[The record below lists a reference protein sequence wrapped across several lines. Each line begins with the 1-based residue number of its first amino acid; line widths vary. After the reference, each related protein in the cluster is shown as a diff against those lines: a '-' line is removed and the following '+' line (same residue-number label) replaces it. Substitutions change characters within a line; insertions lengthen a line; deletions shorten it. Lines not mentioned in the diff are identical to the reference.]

1 MILEDIWMREVAM
14 NPAAYADSMTQAAE
28 RGVLVGFEFEV
39 LVPREALDNLKG
51 AGQGQD
57 AESTTGGITAD
68 QWMAAVRENW
78 RNSAD
83 YPAWWAQVPVDV
95 WDRIFTFRRPM
106 RLGSEQATTVAEALR
121 VREAAEQQKLRKMF
135 EGLKEKEREKVLRA
149 WNSSR
154 ERQRDGSIGGFAR
167 WISRSFGEITG
178 MGAYGRLFDFWSA
191 ARQVSRSS
199 AELLATVL
207 ARMVIPMFDERGAVA
222 VNMPEALAVTPE
234 RVQQQAARGGDD
246 DDDDDFFYGDK
257 NYDEAAQG
265 MAAVLR
271 DGITQGQNVRIFQE
285 YHQSR
290 KALDTWYIE
299 PDGSLDDPPGGT
311 SMEVVSPP
319 LPAAQAIPI
328 LRAFIARARELGLET
343 NDSTGLHINVSIPD
357 NLDILKLLVFS
368 GDEYVLRQFQ
378 REDSDYAESV
388 MRELESFSRMPASR
402 QRKTDQRLIK
412 YLEQTARQVTDSHT
426 ASISRNNKYI
436 SFRHAGDDYL
446 NNLQSTVDVVG
457 RFVRAMVIA
466 ATPGAYREEYLKR
479 LAALIQPGREER
491 RAEAGQAVIEP
502 SSAAL
507 NWVRRNGWPAVTV
520 LADSQSMARSVVRDV
535 APDFGRSGNTG
546 TWITVQPSPEDGVL
560 PRDLKK
566 WAMLPNDLDG
576 VDIIVRAE
584 PQIRAERLAGL
595 TTMPV
600 NSGEGRRL
608 YQQALRIAQRRVG
621 AR

>member
-39 LVPREALDNLKG
+39 LVPEEALDNLKQ
-51 AGQGQD
+51 ASQGED
-57 AESTTGGITAD
+57 AESAAGGITRD
-68 QWMAAVRENW
+68 QWVQAVNANWYSSEN
-78 RNSAD
+78 
-83 YPAWWAQVPVDV
+83 YPEWWSRVPVDV

-106 RLGSEQATTVAEALR
+106 RLGREQASTVADAMR
-121 VREAAEQQKLRKMF
+121 VREAAEEQRLRAMF
-135 EGLKEKEREKVLRA
+135 ERLREKEREKVLRA
-149 WNSSR
+149 WNASR
-154 ERQRDGSIGGFAR
+154 EQQRDGTIKGFAR
-167 WISRSFGEITG
+167 WISRSFEDIIP
-178 MGAYGRLFDFWSA
+178 MGSYGRMFDFWSA
-191 ARQVSRSS
+191 ARQVSQGR
-199 AELLATVL
+199 ELLDVVI
-207 ARMVIPMFDERGAVA
+207 ARMVIPMLGERGAVDI
-222 VNMPEALAVTPE
+222 NMPEALAVTPE
-234 RVQQQAARGGDD
+234 RVQQQAARGAVA
-246 DDDDDFFYGDK
+246 DDFFYGDR

-265 MAAVLR
+265 MSAVLR

-319 LPAAQAIPI
+319 LPAAQAIPT

-343 NDSTGLHINVSIPD
+343 DDSTGLHINVSIPD
-357 NLDILKLLVFS
+357 RLDILKLLVFS

-378 REDSDYAESV
+378 REESDYAESV

-402 QRKTDQRLIK
+402 QRQTDQRLIK
-412 YLEQTARQVTDSHT
+412 YLEQTARQATDSHT
-426 ASISRNNKYI
+426 ASISRNSKYI

-466 ATPGAYREEYLKR
+466 ATPGAYRDEYLKR
-479 LAALIQPGREER
+479 LAALIEPGREER
-491 RAEAGQAVIEP
+491 RAAAGQAVTEP

-520 LADSQSMARSVVRDV
+520 FAENQRMAQSVIRDV

-546 TWITVQPSPEDGVL
+546 TWITIEPAPEDGVL

-584 PQIRAERLAGL
+584 PEIRAERLAGL
-595 TTMPV
+595 TTVPV
-600 NSGEGRRL
+600 TSGEGRRL
-608 YQQALRIAQRRVG
+608 YQQALRIAQRRIG
-621 AR
+621 RK

>member
-1 MILEDIWMREVAM
+1 MILEDIWVREVAM

-39 LVPREALDNLKG
+39 LVPREALDNLTQ
-51 AGQGQD
+51 AAQGED
-57 AESTTGGITAD
+57 RESAAGGITAD
-68 QWMAAVRENW
+68 QWVQAVNSNWYNSEN
-78 RNSAD
+78 
-83 YPAWWAQVPVDV
+83 YPEWWSRVPVET

-106 RLGSEQATTVAEALR
+106 RLGREQANTVAEAMR
-121 VREAAEQQKLRKMF
+121 VREAAEEQKLRAIF
-135 EGLKEKEREKVLRA
+135 DRLREKEREKVLRA
-149 WNSSR
+149 WNASR
-154 ERQRDGSIGGFAR
+154 EQQRDGSIKGFAR
-167 WISRSFGEITG
+167 WISRSFEELTA
-178 MGAYGRLFDFWSA
+178 MGSYGRLFDFWSA
-191 ARQVSRSS
+191 ARQVSQGR
-199 AELLATVL
+199 ELLDVVI
-207 ARMVIPMFDERGAVA
+207 ARMVLPMLGERGAVDI
-222 VNMPEALAVTPE
+222 NMPEALAVTPE
-234 RVQQQAARGGDD
+234 RVRQQAARGRD
-246 DDDDDFFYGDK
+246 DDDDDFFYGDRDY
-257 NYDEAAQG
+257 NEAAQG

-319 LPAAQAIPI
+319 LPAAQAIPT
-328 LRAFIARARELGLET
+328 LRAFVSRARELGLET

-357 NLDILKLLVFS
+357 RLDILKLLVFS

-378 REDSDYAESV
+378 REESDYAESV
-388 MRELESFSRMPASR
+388 MRELESFSRMPAGR
-402 QRKTDQRLIK
+402 QRQTDQRLIK

-426 ASISRNNKYI
+426 ASISRNSKYI

-479 LAALIQPGREER
+479 LAALIEPGRAER
-491 RAEAGQAVIEP
+491 RAETGRTVTEP

-520 LADSQSMARSVVRDV
+520 FAENQRMASSVVRDV

-546 TWITVQPSPEDGVL
+546 TWVTVRPAPEDGVL

-584 PQIRAERLAGL
+584 PEIRAERLAGL
-595 TTMPV
+595 TTVPV
-600 NSGEGRRL
+600 TSGEGQRL

-621 AR
+621 RR

>member
-39 LVPREALDNLKG
+39 LVPEEALDNLKQ
-51 AGQGQD
+51 ASQGED
-57 AESTTGGITAD
+57 AESAAGGITRD
-68 QWMAAVRENW
+68 QWVQAVNANWYSSEN
-78 RNSAD
+78 
-83 YPAWWAQVPVDV
+83 YPEWWSRVPVDV

-106 RLGSEQATTVAEALR
+106 RLGREQASTVADAMR
-121 VREAAEQQKLRKMF
+121 VREAAEEQRLRAMF
-135 EGLKEKEREKVLRA
+135 ERLREKEREKVLRA
-149 WNSSR
+149 WNASR
-154 ERQRDGSIGGFAR
+154 EQQRDGTIKGFAR
-167 WISRSFGEITG
+167 WISRSFEDIIP
-178 MGAYGRLFDFWSA
+178 MGSYGRMFDFWSA
-191 ARQVSRSS
+191 ARQVSQGR
-199 AELLATVL
+199 ELLDVVI
-207 ARMVIPMFDERGAVA
+207 ARMVIPMLGERGAVDI
-222 VNMPEALAVTPE
+222 NMPEALAVTPE
-234 RVQQQAARGGDD
+234 RVQQQAARGAVA
-246 DDDDDFFYGDK
+246 DDFFYGDR

-265 MAAVLR
+265 MSAVLR

-319 LPAAQAIPI
+319 LPAAQAIPT
-328 LRAFIARARELGLET
+328 LRAFTARARELGLET
-343 NDSTGLHINVSIPD
+343 DDSTGLHINVSIPD
-357 NLDILKLLVFS
+357 RLDILKLLVFS

-378 REDSDYAESV
+378 REESDYAESV

-402 QRKTDQRLIK
+402 QRQTDQRLIK
-412 YLEQTARQVTDSHT
+412 YLEQTARQATDSHT
-426 ASISRNNKYI
+426 ASISRNSKYI

-466 ATPGAYREEYLKR
+466 ATPGAYRDEYLKR
-479 LAALIQPGREER
+479 LAALIEPGREER
-491 RAEAGQAVIEP
+491 RAAAGQAVTEP

-520 LADSQSMARSVVRDV
+520 FAENQRMAQSVIRDV

-546 TWITVQPSPEDGVL
+546 TWITIEPAPEDGVL

-584 PQIRAERLAGL
+584 PEIRAERLAGL
-595 TTMPV
+595 TTVPV
-600 NSGEGRRL
+600 TSGEGRRL
-608 YQQALRIAQRRVG
+608 YQQALRIAQRRIG
-621 AR
+621 RK

>member
-1 MILEDIWMREVAM
+1 MILEDIWVREVAM

-57 AESTTGGITAD
+57 AESAAGGITAV
-68 QWMAAVRENW
+68 QWAQAVNANW
-78 RNSAD
+78 RNSEN
-83 YPAWWAQVPVDV
+83 YPEWWSRVPVET

-106 RLGSEQATTVAEALR
+106 RLGQEQATTVAEAMR
-121 VREAAEQQKLRKMF
+121 VREAAEEQRLRAIF
-135 EGLKEKEREKVLRA
+135 DRLREKEREKVLRA

-154 ERQRDGSIGGFAR
+154 EQQRDGTIKGFAR
-167 WISRSFGEITG
+167 WISRSFEDIIP
-178 MGAYGRLFDFWSA
+178 MGAYGRMFDFWSA
-191 ARQVSRSS
+191 ARQVSQGR
-199 AELLATVL
+199 ELLDVVI
-207 ARMVIPMFDERGAVA
+207 ARMVLPMLGERDAVEI
-222 VNMPEALAVTPE
+222 NMPEALAVTPE
-234 RVQQQAARGGDD
+234 RVQQQAARGRDD

-271 DGITQGQNVRIFQE
+271 DGIAQGQNVRIFQE

-319 LPAAQAIPI
+319 LPAAQAIPT
-328 LRAFIARARELGLET
+328 LRAFTARARELGLET
-343 NDSTGLHINVSIPD
+343 DDSTGLHINVSIPD
-357 NLDILKLLVFS
+357 RLDILKLLVFS

-378 REDSDYAESV
+378 REESDYAESV

-402 QRKTDQRLIK
+402 QRQTDQRLIK
-412 YLEQTARQVTDSHT
+412 YLEQTARQATDSHT
-426 ASISRNNKYI
+426 ASISRNSKYI

-479 LAALIQPGREER
+479 LAALIEPGRAER
-491 RAEAGQAVIEP
+491 RAAAGQAVIEP

-600 NSGEGRRL
+600 TSGEGRRL

-621 AR
+621 KR

>member
-39 LVPREALDNLKG
+39 LVPREALDNLTQ
-51 AGQGQD
+51 ASQGQD
-57 AESTTGGITAD
+57 AESAAGGITAV
-68 QWMAAVRENW
+68 QWAQAVNANW
-78 RNSAD
+78 RNSEN
-83 YPAWWAQVPVDV
+83 YPEWWSRVPVDV

-106 RLGSEQATTVAEALR
+106 RLGREQATTVAEAMR
-121 VREAAEQQKLRKMF
+121 VREAAEEQKLRDIF
-135 EGLKEKEREKVLRA
+135 ERLREKEREKVLRA

-154 ERQRDGSIGGFAR
+154 EQQRDGTIKGFAR
-167 WISRSFGEITG
+167 WISRSFEDIIP
-178 MGAYGRLFDFWSA
+178 MGAYGRMFDFWSA
-191 ARQVSRSS
+191 ARQVSQGR
-199 AELLATVL
+199 ELLDVVI
-207 ARMVIPMFDERGAVA
+207 ARMVLPMLGERDAVEI
-222 VNMPEALAVTPE
+222 NMPEALAVTPE
-234 RVQQQAARGGDD
+234 RVQQQAARGRDD

-257 NYDEAAQG
+257 DYDEAAQG

-271 DGITQGQNVRIFQE
+271 DGIAQGQNVRIFQE

-319 LPAAQAIPI
+319 LPAAQAIPT
-328 LRAFIARARELGLET
+328 LRAFTARARELGLET
-343 NDSTGLHINVSIPD
+343 DDSTGLHINVSIPD
-357 NLDILKLLVFS
+357 RLDILKLLVFS

-378 REDSDYAESV
+378 REESDYAESV

-402 QRKTDQRLIK
+402 QRQTDQRLIK
-412 YLEQTARQVTDSHT
+412 YLEQTARQATDSHT
-426 ASISRNNKYI
+426 ASISRNSKYI

-479 LAALIQPGREER
+479 LAALIEPGRAER
-491 RAEAGQAVIEP
+491 RAAAGQAVTEP

-520 LADSQSMARSVVRDV
+520 FAGNQSMARSVIRDV

-566 WAMLPNDLDG
+566 WMMLPNDLDG

-595 TTMPV
+595 TTVPV
-600 NSGEGRRL
+600 TSGEGQRL

-621 AR
+621 KR

>member
-39 LVPREALDNLKG
+39 LVPREALDNLTQ
-51 AGQGQD
+51 ASQGQD
-57 AESTTGGITAD
+57 AESAAGGITAV
-68 QWMAAVRENW
+68 QWAQAVNANW
-78 RNSAD
+78 RNSEN
-83 YPAWWAQVPVDV
+83 YPEWWSRVPVDV

-106 RLGSEQATTVAEALR
+106 RLGREQATTVAEAMR
-121 VREAAEQQKLRKMF
+121 VREAAEEQKLRDIF
-135 EGLKEKEREKVLRA
+135 ERLREKEREKVLRA
-149 WNSSR
+149 WSSSR
-154 ERQRDGSIGGFAR
+154 EQQRDGTIKGFAR
-167 WISRSFGEITG
+167 WISRSFEDIIP
-178 MGAYGRLFDFWSA
+178 MGAYGRMFDFWSA
-191 ARQVSRSS
+191 ARQVSQGR
-199 AELLATVL
+199 ELLDVVI
-207 ARMVIPMFDERGAVA
+207 ARMVLPMLGERDAVEI
-222 VNMPEALAVTPE
+222 NMPEALAVTPE
-234 RVQQQAARGGDD
+234 RVQQQAARGRDD

-319 LPAAQAIPI
+319 LPAAQAIPT
-328 LRAFIARARELGLET
+328 LRAFTARARELGLET
-343 NDSTGLHINVSIPD
+343 DDSTGLHINVSIPD
-357 NLDILKLLVFS
+357 RLDILKLLVFS

-378 REDSDYAESV
+378 REESDYAESV

-402 QRKTDQRLIK
+402 QRQTDQRLIK
-412 YLEQTARQVTDSHT
+412 YLEQTARQATDSHT
-426 ASISRNNKYI
+426 ASISRNSKYI

-479 LAALIQPGREER
+479 LAALIEPGREER
-491 RAEAGQAVIEP
+491 RAAAGQAVIEP

-520 LADSQSMARSVVRDV
+520 FAGNQSMARSVVRDV
-535 APDFGRSGNTG
+535 APEFGRSGNTG

-600 NSGEGRRL
+600 TSGEGRRL

-621 AR
+621 RR

>member
-39 LVPREALDNLKG
+39 LVPREALDNLTQ
-51 AGQGQD
+51 ASQGQD
-57 AESTTGGITAD
+57 AESAAGGITAV
-68 QWMAAVRENW
+68 QWAQAVNANW
-78 RNSAD
+78 RNSEN
-83 YPAWWAQVPVDV
+83 YPEWWSRVPVDV

-106 RLGSEQATTVAEALR
+106 RLGREQATTVAEAMR
-121 VREAAEQQKLRKMF
+121 VREAAEEQKLRDIF
-135 EGLKEKEREKVLRA
+135 ERLREKEREKVLRA

-154 ERQRDGSIGGFAR
+154 EQQRDGTIKGFAR
-167 WISRSFGEITG
+167 WISRSFEDIIP
-178 MGAYGRLFDFWSA
+178 MGAYGRMFDFWSA
-191 ARQVSRSS
+191 ARQVSQGR
-199 AELLATVL
+199 ELLDVVI
-207 ARMVIPMFDERGAVA
+207 ARMVLPMLGERDAVEI
-222 VNMPEALAVTPE
+222 NMPEALAVTPE
-234 RVQQQAARGGDD
+234 RVQQQAARGRDD

-257 NYDEAAQG
+257 DYDEAAQG

-271 DGITQGQNVRIFQE
+271 DGIAQGQNVRIFQE

-319 LPAAQAIPI
+319 LPAAQAIPT
-328 LRAFIARARELGLET
+328 LRAFTARARELGLET
-343 NDSTGLHINVSIPD
+343 DDSTGLHINVSIPD
-357 NLDILKLLVFS
+357 RLDILKLLVFS

-378 REDSDYAESV
+378 REESDYAESV

-402 QRKTDQRLIK
+402 QRQTDQRLIK
-412 YLEQTARQVTDSHT
+412 YLEQTARQATDSHT
-426 ASISRNNKYI
+426 ASISRNSKYI

-479 LAALIQPGREER
+479 LAALIEPGREER
-491 RAEAGQAVIEP
+491 RAAAGQAVIEP

-535 APDFGRSGNTG
+535 APDYGRSGNTG
-546 TWITVQPSPEDGVL
+546 TWITVKPAPEDGVL

-566 WAMLPNDLDG
+566 WMMLPNDLDG

-595 TTMPV
+595 TTVPV
-600 NSGEGRRL
+600 TSGEGQRL

-621 AR
+621 KR

>member
-1 MILEDIWMREVAM
+1 MILEDIWVGEVAM

-51 AGQGQD
+51 AGQGEN
-57 AESTTGGITAD
+57 AESAAGGITAD

-78 RNSAD
+78 TNSAD
-83 YPAWWAQVPVDV
+83 YPDWWTTVPVET

-106 RLGSEQATTVAEALR
+106 RLGSERATTVAEAMR

-167 WISRSFGEITG
+167 WISRSFGEITA
-178 MGAYGRLFDFWSA
+178 MGAYGRLFDLWSA
-191 ARQVSRSS
+191 ARRVSGSS
-199 AELLATVL
+199 AELLAAVL

-222 VNMPEALAVTPE
+222 VDMSEALAVTPE
-234 RVQQQAARGGDD
+234 RVQQRAARSDDYDGDD
-246 DDDDDFFYGDK
+246 DYGIGDDD
-257 NYDEAAQG
+257 YDEAAQG

-271 DGITQGQNVRIFQE
+271 AGITQGQNVRIFQE

-319 LPAAQAIPI
+319 LPAAQAIPT

-357 NLDILKLLVFS
+357 DLDILKLVVFS

-378 REDSDYAESV
+378 REDSDYAESA
-388 MRELESFSRMPASR
+388 MRELESFSRMPSGR

-412 YLEQTARQVTDSHT
+412 YLEQTARQATDSHT
-426 ASISRNNKYI
+426 ASISRNSKYI

-466 ATPGAYREEYLKR
+466 ATPTAYREEYLKR

-491 RAEAGQAVIEP
+491 RAEAGQAVTEP

-535 APDFGRSGNTG
+535 APDYGRSGNTG
-546 TWITVQPSPEDGVL
+546 TWITVKPAPEDGVL

-600 NSGEGRRL
+600 TSGEGRRL
-608 YQQALRIAQRRVG
+608 YQQALKVAQRVVG
-621 AR
+621 KR

>member
-1 MILEDIWMREVAM
+1 MRLTEFSVQEVAM

-39 LVPREALDNLKG
+39 LVPKEALDNLTQ
-51 AGQGQD
+51 AAQEQD
-57 AESTTGGITAD
+57 AESTAGGITAD
-68 QWMAAVRENW
+68 QWVQAVNSNWHNSEN
-78 RNSAD
+78 
-83 YPAWWAQVPVDV
+83 YPEWWSRVPVET

-106 RLGSEQATTVAEALR
+106 RLGREQATTVAEAMR
-121 VREAAEQQKLRKMF
+121 VREAAEEQRLRGMF
-135 EGLKEKEREKVLRA
+135 ERLREKEREKVLRA
-149 WNSSR
+149 WNASR
-154 ERQRDGSIGGFAR
+154 EQQRDGSIKGFAR
-167 WISRSFGEITG
+167 WISRSFEDIIP
-178 MGAYGRLFDFWSA
+178 MGSYGRMFDFWSA
-191 ARQVSRSS
+191 ARQVSQGR
-199 AELLATVL
+199 ELLDVVI
-207 ARMVIPMFDERGAVA
+207 ARMVIPMLGERGAVDI
-222 VNMPEALAVTPE
+222 NMPEALAVTPE
-234 RVQQQAARGGDD
+234 RVQQQAARGR

-271 DGITQGQNVRIFQE
+271 GGITQGQNVRIFQE

-319 LPAAQAIPI
+319 LPAAQAIPT
-328 LRAFIARARELGLET
+328 LRAFVSRARELGLET
-343 NDSTGLHINVSIPD
+343 DDSTGLHINVSIPD
-357 NLDILKLLVFS
+357 RLDILKLLVFS

-378 REDSDYAESV
+378 REESDYAESV

-402 QRKTDQRLIK
+402 QRQTDQRLIK
-412 YLEQTARQVTDSHT
+412 YLEQTARQATDSHT
-426 ASISRNNKYI
+426 ASISRNSKYI

-479 LAALIQPGREER
+479 LAALIEPGRAER
-491 RAEAGQAVIEP
+491 RAAAGQAVTEP
-502 SSAAL
+502 SSPAL

-520 LADSQSMARSVVRDV
+520 FADSQRMASSVVRDV
-535 APDFGRSGNTG
+535 APNFGRSGNTG
-546 TWITVQPSPEDGVL
+546 TWTTVQPAPEDGVL

-566 WAMLPNDLDG
+566 WVMLPNDLDG

-600 NSGEGRRL
+600 TSGEGRRL

>member
-1 MILEDIWMREVAM
+1 MRLTEFSVQEVAM

-39 LVPREALDNLKG
+39 LVPRDSLDNLTQAAQG
-51 AGQGQD
+51 EDAGS
-57 AESTTGGITAD
+57 AAGGITAD
-68 QWMAAVRENW
+68 QWAQAVNANW
-78 RNSAD
+78 RNSEN
-83 YPAWWAQVPVDV
+83 YPEWWSRVPVET

-106 RLGSEQATTVAEALR
+106 SLGREQATTVAEAMR
-121 VREAAEQQKLRKMF
+121 VREAAEEQRLRAMF
-135 EGLKEKEREKVLRA
+135 DRLREKEREKVLRA
-149 WNSSR
+149 WNASR
-154 ERQRDGSIGGFAR
+154 ERQRDGSIKGFAR
-167 WISRSFGEITG
+167 WISRSFEDIIP
-178 MGAYGRLFDFWSA
+178 MGAYGRMFDFWST
-191 ARQVSRSS
+191 ARQVSRGS
-199 AELLATVL
+199 ELLDVVI
-207 ARMVIPMFDERGAVA
+207 ARMVLPMLGERGAVDI
-222 VNMPEALAVTPE
+222 NMPEALAVTPE
-234 RVQQQAARGGDD
+234 RVQQQAARGRD
-246 DDDDDFFYGDK
+246 DDDDDFFYGDR
-257 NYDEAAQG
+257 NYNEAAQG

-319 LPAAQAIPI
+319 LPAAQAIPT

-343 NDSTGLHINVSIPD
+343 DDSTGLHINVSIPD

-378 REDSDYAESV
+378 REESDYAESV
-388 MRELESFSRMPASR
+388 MRELESFSRMPSSR
-402 QRKTDQRLIK
+402 EHRTDQRLIK
-412 YLEQTARQVTDSHT
+412 YLERTARQATDSHT
-426 ASISRNNKYI
+426 ASISRNSKYI

-466 ATPGAYREEYLKR
+466 ATPGAYRDEYLKR
-479 LAALIQPGREER
+479 LAALIEPGRQER
-491 RAEAGQAVIEP
+491 RAEAGQAVTEP

-520 LADSQSMARSVVRDV
+520 LADSQSMAQSVIRDV

-566 WAMLPNDLDG
+566 WVMLPNDLDG

-584 PQIRAERLAGL
+584 PRIRAERLAGL

-600 NSGEGRRL
+600 TSGEGQRL
-608 YQQALRIAQRRVG
+608 YQQALRIAQRRV
-621 AR
+621 RQR

>member
-39 LVPREALDNLKG
+39 LVPREALDNLTQ
-51 AGQGQD
+51 ASQGQD
-57 AESTTGGITAD
+57 AESAAGGITAV
-68 QWMAAVRENW
+68 QWAQAVNANW
-78 RNSAD
+78 RNSEN
-83 YPAWWAQVPVDV
+83 YPEWWSRVPVDV

-106 RLGSEQATTVAEALR
+106 RLGREQATTVAEAMR
-121 VREAAEQQKLRKMF
+121 VREAAEEQKLRDIF
-135 EGLKEKEREKVLRA
+135 ERLREKEREKVLRA

-154 ERQRDGSIGGFAR
+154 EQQRDGTIKGFAR
-167 WISRSFGEITG
+167 WISRSFEDIIP
-178 MGAYGRLFDFWSA
+178 MGAYGRMFDFWSA
-191 ARQVSRSS
+191 ARQVSQGR
-199 AELLATVL
+199 ELLDVVI
-207 ARMVIPMFDERGAVA
+207 ARMVLPMLGERDAVEI
-222 VNMPEALAVTPE
+222 NMPEALAVTPE
-234 RVQQQAARGGDD
+234 RVQQQAARGRDD

-257 NYDEAAQG
+257 DYDEAAQG

-271 DGITQGQNVRIFQE
+271 DGIAQGQNVRIFQE

-319 LPAAQAIPI
+319 LPAAQAIPT
-328 LRAFIARARELGLET
+328 LRAFTARARELGLET
-343 NDSTGLHINVSIPD
+343 DDSTGLHINVSIPD
-357 NLDILKLLVFS
+357 RLDILKLLVFS

-378 REDSDYAESV
+378 REESDYAESV

-402 QRKTDQRLIK
+402 QRQTDQRLIK
-412 YLEQTARQVTDSHT
+412 YLEQTARQATDSHT
-426 ASISRNNKYI
+426 ASISRNSKYI

-479 LAALIQPGREER
+479 LAALIEPGREER
-491 RAEAGQAVIEP
+491 RAAAGQAVIEP

-520 LADSQSMARSVVRDV
+520 FAGNQSMARSVIRDV

-566 WAMLPNDLDG
+566 WMMLPNDLDG

-595 TTMPV
+595 TTVPV
-600 NSGEGRRL
+600 TSGEGQRL

-621 AR
+621 KR

>member
-1 MILEDIWMREVAM
+1 
-14 NPAAYADSMTQAAE
+14 
-28 RGVLVGFEFEV
+28 
-39 LVPREALDNLKG
+39 
-51 AGQGQD
+51 
-57 AESTTGGITAD
+57 
-68 QWMAAVRENW
+68 
-78 RNSAD
+78 
-83 YPAWWAQVPVDV
+83 
-95 WDRIFTFRRPM
+95 
-106 RLGSEQATTVAEALR
+106 
-121 VREAAEQQKLRKMF
+121 
-135 EGLKEKEREKVLRA
+135 VLRA

-154 ERQRDGSIGGFAR
+154 EQQRDGTIKGFAR
-167 WISRSFGEITG
+167 WISRSFEDIIP
-178 MGAYGRLFDFWSA
+178 MGAYGRMFDFWSA
-191 ARQVSRSS
+191 ARQVSQGR
-199 AELLATVL
+199 ELLDVVI
-207 ARMVIPMFDERGAVA
+207 ARMVLPMLGERDAVEI
-222 VNMPEALAVTPE
+222 NMPEALAVTPE
-234 RVQQQAARGGDD
+234 RVQQQAARGRDD

-271 DGITQGQNVRIFQE
+271 DGIAQGQNVRIFQE

-319 LPAAQAIPI
+319 LPAAQAIPT
-328 LRAFIARARELGLET
+328 LRAFTARARELGLET
-343 NDSTGLHINVSIPD
+343 DDSTGLHINVSIPD
-357 NLDILKLLVFS
+357 RLDILKLLVFS

-378 REDSDYAESV
+378 REESDYAESV

-402 QRKTDQRLIK
+402 QRQTDQRLIK
-412 YLEQTARQVTDSHT
+412 YLEQTARQATDSHT
-426 ASISRNNKYI
+426 ASISRNSKYI

-479 LAALIQPGREER
+479 LAALIEPGREER
-491 RAEAGQAVIEP
+491 RAAAGQAVIEP

-520 LADSQSMARSVVRDV
+520 FAGNQSMARSVIRDV

-566 WAMLPNDLDG
+566 WMMLPNDLDG

-584 PQIRAERLAGL
+584 PEIRAERLAGL
-595 TTMPV
+595 TTVPV
-600 NSGEGRRL
+600 TSGEGQRL

-621 AR
+621 KR

>member
-1 MILEDIWMREVAM
+1 MRLTEFSVQEVAM

-39 LVPREALDNLKG
+39 LVPREALDNLTQ

-57 AESTTGGITAD
+57 AESATGGITAD
-68 QWMAAVRENW
+68 QWVQAVNSNFYNSEN
-78 RNSAD
+78 
-83 YPAWWAQVPVDV
+83 YPEWWSRVPVDV

-106 RLGSEQATTVAEALR
+106 RLGREQATTVAEAMR
-121 VREAAEQQKLRKMF
+121 VREAAEEQGLRAMF
-135 EGLKEKEREKVLRA
+135 ERLREKEREKVLRA
-149 WNSSR
+149 WNASR
-154 ERQRDGSIGGFAR
+154 EQQRDGSIKGFAR
-167 WISRSFGEITG
+167 WISRSFEAIIP
-178 MGAYGRLFDFWSA
+178 MGAYGRMFDFWSA
-191 ARQVSRSS
+191 ARQVSQGR
-199 AELLATVL
+199 ELLDVVIS
-207 ARMVIPMFDERGAVA
+207 RMVLPMLGQPGAVEI
-222 VNMPEALAVTPE
+222 NMPEALAVTPE

-271 DGITQGQNVRIFQE
+271 AGITQGQNVRIFQE

-319 LPAAQAIPI
+319 LPAAQAIPT
-328 LRAFIARARELGLET
+328 LRAFVARARELGLET

-357 NLDILKLLVFS
+357 DLDILKLVVFS

-378 REDSDYAESV
+378 REDNDYAESV
-388 MRELESFSRMPASR
+388 MRELESSSRMPLSR
-402 QRKTDQRLIK
+402 ERKTDQRLIK
-412 YLEQTARQVTDSHT
+412 YLEATAREVTDSHT
-426 ASISRNNKYI
+426 ASISRNRKYI

-479 LAALIQPGREER
+479 LAALIEPGREER
-491 RAEAGQAVIEP
+491 RAEAGQVVAEP
-502 SSAAL
+502 ASPAL

-520 LADSQSMARSVVRDV
+520 FATNQSMARSVVRDV

-546 TWITVQPSPEDGVL
+546 TWITVKPAPEDGVL

-566 WAMLPNDLDG
+566 WMMLPNDLDG

-584 PQIRAERLAGL
+584 PSIQAERLAGL
-595 TTMPV
+595 ATMPV
-600 NSGEGRRL
+600 TSGEGRRL

-621 AR
+621 RR

>member
-39 LVPREALDNLKG
+39 LVPREALDNLTQ
-51 AGQGQD
+51 ASQGQD
-57 AESTTGGITAD
+57 AESAAGGITAV
-68 QWMAAVRENW
+68 QWAQAVNANW
-78 RNSAD
+78 RNSEN
-83 YPAWWAQVPVDV
+83 YPEWWSRVPVDV

-106 RLGSEQATTVAEALR
+106 RLGREQATTVAEAMR
-121 VREAAEQQKLRKMF
+121 VREAAEEQKLRDIF
-135 EGLKEKEREKVLRA
+135 ERLREKEREKVLRA

-154 ERQRDGSIGGFAR
+154 EQQRDGTIKGFAR
-167 WISRSFGEITG
+167 WISRSFEDIIP
-178 MGAYGRLFDFWSA
+178 MGAYGRMFDFWSA
-191 ARQVSRSS
+191 ARQVSQGR
-199 AELLATVL
+199 ELLDVVI
-207 ARMVIPMFDERGAVA
+207 ARMVLPMLGERDAVEI
-222 VNMPEALAVTPE
+222 NMPEALAVTPE
-234 RVQQQAARGGDD
+234 RVQQQAARGRDD

-319 LPAAQAIPI
+319 LPAAQAIPT
-328 LRAFIARARELGLET
+328 LRAFTARARELGLET
-343 NDSTGLHINVSIPD
+343 DDSTGLHINVSIPD
-357 NLDILKLLVFS
+357 RLDILKLLVFS

-378 REDSDYAESV
+378 REESDYAESV

-402 QRKTDQRLIK
+402 QRQTDQRLIK
-412 YLEQTARQVTDSHT
+412 YLEQTARQATDSHT
-426 ASISRNNKYI
+426 ASISRNSKYI

-479 LAALIQPGREER
+479 LAALIEPGREER
-491 RAEAGQAVIEP
+491 RAAAGQAVIEP

-520 LADSQSMARSVVRDV
+520 FAGNQSMARSVIRDV

-566 WAMLPNDLDG
+566 WMMLPNDLDG

-595 TTMPV
+595 TTVPV
-600 NSGEGRRL
+600 TSGEGQRL

-621 AR
+621 KR

>member
-1 MILEDIWMREVAM
+1 M
-14 NPAAYADSMTQAAE
+14 
-28 RGVLVGFEFEV
+28 
-39 LVPREALDNLKG
+39 
-51 AGQGQD
+51 
-57 AESTTGGITAD
+57 
-68 QWMAAVRENW
+68 
-78 RNSAD
+78 
-83 YPAWWAQVPVDV
+83 
-95 WDRIFTFRRPM
+95 
-106 RLGSEQATTVAEALR
+106 LG
-121 VREAAEQQKLRKMF
+121 
-135 EGLKEKEREKVLRA
+135 
-149 WNSSR
+149 
-154 ERQRDGSIGGFAR
+154 
-167 WISRSFGEITG
+167 
-178 MGAYGRLFDFWSA
+178 
-191 ARQVSRSS
+191 
-199 AELLATVL
+199 
-207 ARMVIPMFDERGAVA
+207 ERGAVEI
-222 VNMPEALAVTPE
+222 NMPEALAVTPE
-234 RVQQQAARGGDD
+234 RVQQQAARGRDD

-257 NYDEAAQG
+257 DYDEAAQG

-271 DGITQGQNVRIFQE
+271 DGIAQGQNVRIFQE

-319 LPAAQAIPI
+319 LPAAQAIPT
-328 LRAFIARARELGLET
+328 LRAFIARAREIGLET
-343 NDSTGLHINVSIPD
+343 RGGEGGTGLHINVSIPD

-378 REDSDYAESV
+378 REESDYAESV

-402 QRKTDQRLIK
+402 QRQTDQRLIK

-426 ASISRNNKYI
+426 ASISRNSKYI

-479 LAALIQPGREER
+479 LAALIEPGRAER
-491 RAEAGQAVIEP
+491 RAAAGQAVTEP
-502 SSAAL
+502 SSPAL

-520 LADSQSMARSVVRDV
+520 FAGNQSMARSVVRDV
-535 APDFGRSGNTG
+535 APEFGRSGNTG
-546 TWITVQPSPEDGVL
+546 TWFTVQPAPEDGVL

-566 WAMLPNDLDG
+566 WVMLPNDLDG

-600 NSGEGRRL
+600 TSGEGRRL